1 MSIRLSVGCLG
12 VTAAM
17 AVGVSVSAEAQE
29 FIMNNVTDA
38 APSYYAAANY
48 AGGVAPDY
56 ATSAGYDDVVW
67 ATNAIGFAQTLT
79 MANWNPT
86 SESTVFAGTL
96 HGDACRRLNN
106 AIGYSNRYL
115 ALSDLAKAS
124 PAPIPLSIRGQ
135 RQSTGQ
141 ILYLD
146 WRWENPTENPAR
158 IYTPINQ
165 RAEDPRWTAHLR
177 FVTVSFPLLDLEVQ
191 TALWLGII
199 ASQKLRIRLILLI
212 LNDRLGFGYLE
223 AVIRLAECDNR
234 VPGGVPGE
242 MVCEDR
248 LTKRD
253 FEFQQEQADEL
264 KRLLQ
269 SDPDP
274 KYRCSS
280 AGLDPLN
287 CILLPGNDGN
297 GTSST
302 IVWAE
307 RPDFDNDMLY

>member
-1 MSIRLSVGCLG
+1 MSECLSDIVGACGRYIAGVAGLRKGLVGEELALDRIIHYGKTSGECDESIREELTALG
-12 VTAAM
+12 VKTSDIDLELGRLKQRIAAKTPP
-17 AVGVSVSAEAQE
+17 SADETE
-29 FIMNNVTDA
+29 FVRASIA
-38 APSYYAAANY
+38 C
-48 AGGVAPDY
+48 GG
-56 ATSAGYDDVVW
+56 
-67 ATNAIGFAQTLT
+67 
-79 MANWNPT
+79 
-86 SESTVFAGTL
+86 
-96 HGDACRRLNN
+96 HH
-106 AIGYSNRYL
+106 L

-158 IYTPINQ
+158 IYAPINQ

-212 LNDRLGFGYLE
+212 LNDRLGLGYLE

-234 VPGGVPGE
+234 VPGKVSGE

-253 FEFQQEQADEL
+253 FEFQREQADEL

-274 KYRCSS
+274 KYRCKSV
-280 AGLDPLN
+280 GLDPLN
-287 CILLPGNDGN
+287 RILLPGNDGN
-297 GTSST
+297 GTAST
-302 IVWAE
+302 VVWAA
-307 RPDFDNDMLY
+307 RPDFDNDMLF

>member
-1 MSIRLSVGCLG
+1 MSECLSDIVGACGRYIAGVAGLRKGLVGEELALERIIYYGKMSGECDESIREELTALG
-12 VTAAM
+12 VKTSDIDLELEKHKQRIAAKTPP
-17 AVGVSVSAEAQE
+17 SADETE
-29 FIMNNVTDA
+29 FVRTSIA
-38 APSYYAAANY
+38 R
-48 AGGVAPDY
+48 GGHHR
-56 ATSAGYDDVVW
+56 
-67 ATNAIGFAQTLT
+67 TLT
-79 MANWNPT
+79 
-86 SESTVFAGTL
+86 
-96 HGDACRRLNN
+96 
-106 AIGYSNRYL
+106 
-115 ALSDLAKAS
+115 DLAKAS

-158 IYTPINQ
+158 IHTPINQ

-253 FEFQQEQADEL
+253 FEFQREQADEL

-274 KYRCSS
+274 KYRCASV
-280 AGLDPLN
+280 GLDPLN
-287 CILLPGNDGN
+287 RILLPGNDGN

-302 IVWAE
+302 VIWAA
-307 RPDFDNDMLY
+307 RPDFDNDMLF